1 MLEILG
7 FGTEDVNGV
16 VGEERTGGPSGPEW
30 KEEKASPGGVSPGG
44 VNGVEMFTLDV
55 VEGKGLGIL
64 QARRLI
70 EVTGYDK

>member
-16 VGEERTGGPSGPEW
+16 AGEERTGGPSGPGR
-30 KEEKASPGGVSPGG
+30 KEEKASPGGASPGG
-44 VNGVEMFTLDV
+44 ANGVGTFTLDV

-64 QARRLI
+64 QAREVNRSNRLR
-70 EVTGYDK
+70 